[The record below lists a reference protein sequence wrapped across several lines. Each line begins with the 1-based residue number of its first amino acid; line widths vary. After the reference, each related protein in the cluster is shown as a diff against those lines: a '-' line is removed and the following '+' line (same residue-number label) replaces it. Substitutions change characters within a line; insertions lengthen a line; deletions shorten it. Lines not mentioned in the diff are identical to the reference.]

1 MNQKKSDGK
10 KRPSASFVT
19 GAIALAFLIT
29 GYQTALFVHRAAALK
44 VVSDMTSPDTVFVY
58 ADEEA
63 FAGGKSGSG
72 DIVSGRNSVRASRG
86 YSGDKTGNRDMVKSG
101 GNPTRVSGDYSSG
114 DSGGGSRGASMSGS
128 HGGSSYADRREQ
140 SGSNVPQ
147 NYRYEKR
154 QGKHPEAAE
163 KLAAAYT
170 PRTYESFRFNP
181 NTVSVSD
188 LCRLG
193 FSLKQA
199 NSIDNYRKKGGR
211 FKRKQDFAKSFVVAD
226 SVYRRLEKYIDIP
239 LLDLNAADSAAFDEL
254 PGIGGYF
261 AAKMVEYRGRLG
273 GYSCPEQLLDIYHF
287 DAAKLDKIRDL
298 VEVKTRPEPFRLW
311 SLPADSLKRHPYIKT
326 WQTAKSIVLYR
337 ENNPRAELTVDGLV
351 RAGILDKDTGAKL
364 SRCLIESP

>member
-1 MNQKKSDGK
+1 MPEEKPGK
-10 KRPSASFVT
+10 GRTLSPSFVT
-19 GAIALAFLIT
+19 GAIALVFLAI
-29 GYQTALFVHRAAALK
+29 GYQTALFIHRAAALK
-44 VVSDMTSPDTVFVY
+44 IISDASVPDTVFVMD
-58 ADEEA
+58 AVRPEQETASVPPKSEA
-63 FAGGKSGSG
+63 RHVVQQGSTAIRHKGK
-72 DIVSGRNSVRASRG
+72 RPEMAE
-86 YSGDKTGNRDMVKSG
+86 
-101 GNPTRVSGDYSSG
+101 RV
-114 DSGGGSRGASMSGS
+114 AVQM
-128 HGGSSYADRREQ
+128 A
-140 SGSNVPQ
+140 
-147 NYRYEKR
+147 
-154 QGKHPEAAE
+154 
-163 KLAAAYT
+163 
-170 PRTYESFRFNP
+170 PRTYESFLFNP
-181 NTVSVSD
+181 NEVSVSD

-193 FSLKQA
+193 FTLKQA
-199 NSIDNYRKKGGR
+199 ESIDRYRKKGGR
-211 FKRKQDFAKSFVVAD
+211 FRRKEDFAKSFVVAD
-226 SVYRRLEKYIDIP
+226 SVYARLEKYIDIP

>member
-58 ADEEA
+58 ADGEA
-63 FAGGKSGSG
+63 FAGDKSGSG
-72 DIVSGRNSVRASRG
+72 DIVSGRNSVRSSRG

-101 GNPTRVSGDYSSG
+101 GNPTRVSGGYSSG
-114 DSGGGSRGASMSGS
+114 DSWDGSSSGSRSGRTNSGGGSRGASMSGS

-254 PGIGGYF
+254 PGIGG
-261 AAKMVEYRGRLG
+261 LL
-273 GYSCPEQLLDIYHF
+273 QLC
-287 DAAKLDKIRDL
+287 K
-298 VEVKTRPEPFRLW
+298 
-311 SLPADSLKRHPYIKT
+311 
-326 WQTAKSIVLYR
+326 
-337 ENNPRAELTVDGLV
+337 
-351 RAGILDKDTGAKL
+351 
-364 SRCLIESP
+364 

>member
-29 GYQTALFVHRAAALK
+29 GYQTALFVHRAAVLK

-58 ADEEA
+58 AEGNV
-63 FAGGKSGSG
+63 FSG
-72 DIVSGRNSVRASRG
+72 DKSESGNIVSGRNFVRAPRGCSEDGSRNN
-86 YSGDKTGNRDMVKSG
+86 S
-101 GNPTRVSGDYSSG
+101 SSG
-114 DSGGGSRGASMSGS
+114 SRSGLTNSGGGSRGASRSVS
-128 HGGSSYADRREQ
+128 RGGSSYATRCEQ
-140 SGSNVPQ
+140 SGSNAPR

-154 QGKHPEAAE
+154 PGKHPEAAE

-181 NTVSVSD
+181 NTVSVND

-287 DAAKLDKIRDL
+287 DAEKLSKIRDL

-311 SLPADSLKRHPYIKT
+311 SLPADSLKLHPYIKT
-326 WQTAKSIVLYR
+326 WRTAKSIVLYR

-351 RAGILDKDTGAKL
+351 RAGILDKDTGTKL

>member
-58 ADEEA
+58 ADGEA

-72 DIVSGRNSVRASRG
+72 DIVSGRNSVRASR
-86 YSGDKTGNRDMVKSG
+86 SGRNSISDSRRISKDASN
-101 GNPTRVSGDYSSG
+101 VSGYHDSESSE
-114 DSGGGSRGASMSGS
+114 
-128 HGGSSYADRREQ
+128 DRSLQ
-140 SGSNVPQ
+140 SGSNATQ

-154 QGKHPEAAE
+154 PGKHPEAAE

-287 DAAKLDKIRDL
+287 DAEKLSKIRDL

-311 SLPADSLKRHPYIKT
+311 SLPADSLKLHPYIKT
-326 WQTAKSIVLYR
+326 CQTAKSIVLYR

-351 RAGILDKDTGAKL
+351 RAGILDKDTGTKL